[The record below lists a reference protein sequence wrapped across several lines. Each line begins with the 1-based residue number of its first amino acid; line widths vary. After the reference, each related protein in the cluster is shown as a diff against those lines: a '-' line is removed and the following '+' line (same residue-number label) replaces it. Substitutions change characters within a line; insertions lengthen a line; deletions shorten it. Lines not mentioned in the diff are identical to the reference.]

1 MLVSPFNDSESIYVS
16 KDNLVEKLEQEM
28 KELDGRRKL
37 NDVDFS
43 KPDEEAKDPPSPRFD
58 YRTKEVRT

>member
-1 MLVSPFNDSESIYVS
+1 
-16 KDNLVEKLEQEM
+16 M

-43 KPDEEAKDPPSPRFD
+43 KPDEEAKDPPTLDPSPRFD
-58 YRTKEVRT
+58 YRTKEVRTQKTAGKYQRRKKLNPNAS

>member
-1 MLVSPFNDSESIYVS
+1 
-16 KDNLVEKLEQEM
+16 M

-43 KPDEEAKDPPSPRFD
+43 KPDEEAKDPPTLDPSPRFD